1 MLLHRR
7 YLLRL
12 KSNSYFILFSPF
24 PSLPLRPLK
33 SFTINRKEREE
44 GMEEEGGGERRSLEA
59 GKGGAEALV
68 ESFFSNGLEPLSSAL
83 DQ

>member
-1 MLLHRR
+1 M
-7 YLLRL
+7 
-12 KSNSYFILFSPF
+12 
-24 PSLPLRPLK
+24 
-33 SFTINRKEREE
+33 
-44 GMEEEGGGERRSLEA
+44 EEGGGERRSLEA